1 MIEIAKSTRI
11 NELKEIWRKSF
22 EDPEEY
28 IDFFMQNAFE
38 NTIPVTCIRDGISV
52 GVIYMFECEE
62 GNTGKKA
69 YYWYAGGVLPEYRK
83 SGVFKEIVDY
93 ILKYTTN
100 EGAISF
106 CYAMPEL
113 REFYM
118 KSGMDR
124 FYHSVNIKIEMGK
137 EVSEHN
143 IVCSGLKV
151 KEYKEL
157 RERTFAG
164 GSYIRWDEKYLEY
177 AIREKQFCHGICDKI
192 DIGGKTYA
200 IVGDVSECCL
210 NIEETTMNY
219 DELIGMAEQLAALY
233 CIQKINARIP
243 RFMIDKSVREPEIFS
258 GLGNMDS
265 GNFWI
270 SLTLL

>member
-1 MIEIAKSTRI
+1 MIEISKSTRI

-22 EDPEEY
+22 EDSEEY
-28 IDFFMQNAFE
+28 IEFFMQNAFE
-38 NTIPVTCIRDGISV
+38 NTIPVTCVRDGIAV

-62 GNTGKKA
+62 GYTGKKA

-83 SGVFKEIVDY
+83 TGVFREIVDY
-93 ILKYTTN
+93 ILEFTTK
-100 EGAISF
+100 EGVGSF

-124 FYHSVNIKIEMGK
+124 FYHSVNVKT
-137 EVSEHN
+137 EVDRGLTEHN
-143 IVCSGLKV
+143 IVCSELKA
-151 KEYKEL
+151 KEYKKL
-157 RERTFAG
+157 REKTFAG

-177 AIREKQFCHGICDKI
+177 VIREKKFCQGICDKL
-192 DIGGKTYA
+192 DIGGKSYV
-200 IVGDVSECCL
+200 IVGDIRECCL
-210 NIEETTMNY
+210 YIEETTMNY
-219 DELIGMAEQLAALY
+219 DEFVRMSERLAALY
-233 CIQKINARIP
+233 GVQKINAHIP
-243 RFMIDKSVREPEIFS
+243 EFMADDPVGESVLFS

-265 GNFWI
+265 GNLWV